1 MNAKTDNKAIQKK
14 KRKGNR
20 LLSAE

>member
-1 MNAKTDNKAIQKK
+1 MNAKTDNKAIQKR

-20 LLSAE
+20 LVSEE